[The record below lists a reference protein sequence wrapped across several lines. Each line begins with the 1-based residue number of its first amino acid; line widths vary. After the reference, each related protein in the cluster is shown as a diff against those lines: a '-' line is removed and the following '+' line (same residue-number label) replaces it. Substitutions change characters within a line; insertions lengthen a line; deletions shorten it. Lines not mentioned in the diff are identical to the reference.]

1 MSEGELSRPEGRQRK
16 RTPTVIQMEAV
27 ECGAAAL
34 SIILRYYGRFEPLE
48 KLRVDCGVSRDGS
61 KAGSV
66 LKAARTYGMVAKGF
80 KKDLKGLF
88 SLRLP
93 VIVFW
98 EFNHFLVVEGYDQK
112 KVYLSDPAVGP
123 RTVSWED
130 FNRSYTGVA
139 LEIYP
144 GDDFKP
150 GGSPRSVWK
159 GLVKRARGSVAGM
172 SYVALASLLLVVPGI
187 VAPAFLQVFIDH
199 ILGESLRTWTPYL
212 LAAMLCTVV
221 VQMSLTWLQQVFLA
235 RLGTSLTVGTSAGFF
250 WHVLNL
256 PAPFYNQRFA
266 GDLANR
272 VELNERVAGLLSG
285 QLATAGFNLVMIAFY
300 LPVML
305 MYDVSLTGV
314 AVVLALVNGVAL
326 ASVARSR
333 KDINLRL
340 SQEQGKFIG
349 TTIDGLVN
357 IETLKASGREGDFF
371 TRWSGSQANLVNST
385 QQLGLISQLLSSVPS
400 FISRAGGLVVLIL
413 GGMRVMD
420 GQMTLGMLMAFK
432 TLM

>member
-150 GGSPRSVWK
+150 GGSPRSV
-159 GLVKRARGSVAGM
+159 GS
-172 SYVALASLLLVVPGI
+172 
-187 VAPAFLQVFIDH
+187 
-199 ILGESLRTWTPYL
+199 
-212 LAAMLCTVV
+212 
-221 VQMSLTWLQQVFLA
+221 
-235 RLGTSLTVGTSAGFF
+235 
-250 WHVLNL
+250 
-256 PAPFYNQRFA
+256 
-266 GDLANR
+266 
-272 VELNERVAGLLSG
+272 
-285 QLATAGFNLVMIAFY
+285 
-300 LPVML
+300 
-305 MYDVSLTGV
+305 
-314 AVVLALVNGVAL
+314 
-326 ASVARSR
+326 
-333 KDINLRL
+333 
-340 SQEQGKFIG
+340 
-349 TTIDGLVN
+349 
-357 IETLKASGREGDFF
+357 
-371 TRWSGSQANLVNST
+371 
-385 QQLGLISQLLSSVPS
+385 PS
-400 FISRAGGLVVLIL
+400 
-413 GGMRVMD
+413 
-420 GQMTLGMLMAFK
+420 
-432 TLM
+432 